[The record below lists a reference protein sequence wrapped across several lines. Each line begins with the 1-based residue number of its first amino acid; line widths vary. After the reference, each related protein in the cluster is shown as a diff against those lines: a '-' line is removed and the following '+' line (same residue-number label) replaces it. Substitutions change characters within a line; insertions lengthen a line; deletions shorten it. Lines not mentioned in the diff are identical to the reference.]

1 MNVFFS
7 KPTFQ
12 YNLQNNSLTNHLIN
26 IMDPI
31 LVTEILILEP
41 LLFVFLI
48 FLLSES
54 HSVGIVKND
63 TKIRFWYIVKKQGKI

>member
-12 YNLQNNSLTNHLIN
+12 YNLQNNSLTNHLII

-31 LVTEILILEP
+31 LVTEMLILEP
-41 LLFVFLI
+41 LLFVFFN
-48 FLLSES
+48 FLLSDS

-63 TKIRFWYIVKKQGKI
+63 TKNRF